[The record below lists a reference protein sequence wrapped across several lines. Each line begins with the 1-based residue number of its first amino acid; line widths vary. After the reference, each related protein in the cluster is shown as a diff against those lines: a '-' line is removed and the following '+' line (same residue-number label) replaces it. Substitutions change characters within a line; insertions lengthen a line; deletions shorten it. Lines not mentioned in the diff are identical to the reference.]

1 MVKILEFFRKLFFPP
16 KCVFCR
22 RILEEYGV
30 CDRCK
35 VTLPYRQPA
44 ESKDKIMFVDE
55 VYSCFKYEGDV
66 KNAIIRYKFG
76 GMSCYSEDFSV
87 YLTECIKKN
96 LEGKY
101 DIISW
106 VPLSKK
112 RLHSRGY
119 DQARLLAEGVCKRLG
134 ITAVRTLNKCRNAAP
149 QSRQNDPSERMA
161 NILGAYEIAGE
172 DVAGKRIV
180 IIDDVMTT
188 GSTTSECAR
197 VLKTAGAA
205 SVIVL
210 TLAKTKKRKKQL
222 KN

>member
-1 MVKILEFFRKLFFPP
+1 MKILDFLSKLFFPP

-22 RILEEYGV
+22 RVLEEYGV
-30 CDRCK
+30 CDKCK
-35 VTLPYRQPA
+35 ASLPYRKPA
-44 ESKDKIMFVDE
+44 ESNDKVMFVDE
-55 VYSCFKYEGDV
+55 IYSCFRYEGDV
-66 KNAIIRYKFG
+66 KNAIVRYKFG
-76 GMSCYSEDFSV
+76 GMACYSDDFSK
-87 YLTECIKKN
+87 YLADCVREN

-112 RLHSRGY
+112 RLRSRGY

-134 ITAVRTLNKCRNAAP
+134 TIPVRTLNKCRNAAP

-161 NILGAYEIAGE
+161 NILGAYEACSDDIE
-172 DVAGKRIV
+172 GKRII

-197 VLKTAGAA
+197 VLKTAGAS

-210 TLAKTKKRKKQL
+210 TLAKTKNRKKQL

>member
-1 MVKILEFFRKLFFPP
+1 MKIFEFFSKLFFPP

-30 CDRCK
+30 CDKCK
-35 VTLPYRQPA
+35 VSLPYRRPA
-44 ESKDKIMFVDE
+44 ESKDKVMFVDE
-55 VYSCFKYEGDV
+55 IYSCFKYEGDV
-66 KNAIIRYKFG
+66 KNAIVRYKFG
-76 GMSCYSEDFSV
+76 GMACYADDFSK
-87 YLTECIKKN
+87 YLADCVREN
-96 LEGKY
+96 LAGKF

-112 RLHSRGY
+112 RLRSRGY

-134 ITAVRTLNKCRNAAP
+134 LTAVRTLNKCRNAAP

-161 NILGAYEIAGE
+161 NILGAYEVCCD
-172 DVAGKRIV
+172 DVQGKRII

-197 VLKTAGAA
+197 VLKTAGAD

>member
-1 MVKILEFFRKLFFPP
+1 MKIFEFLSKLFFPP

-30 CDRCK
+30 CDKCK
-35 VTLPYRQPA
+35 ASLPYRRPA
-44 ESKDKIMFVDE
+44 VSTDKVMFVDE
-55 VYSCFKYEGDV
+55 IYSCFKYEGDV
-66 KNAIIRYKFG
+66 KNAIVRYKFG
-76 GMSCYSEDFSV
+76 GMECYSDDFAV
-87 YLTECIKKN
+87 YLTDCVKEN

-112 RLHSRGY
+112 RLRSRGY

-134 ITAVRTLNKCRNAAP
+134 TVPVRTLNKCRNAAP

-161 NILGAYEIAGE
+161 NILGAYEVCCDDIE
-172 DVAGKRIV
+172 GKRII

>member
-1 MVKILEFFRKLFFPP
+1 MKILDILSKLLFPP

-22 RILEEYGV
+22 RVLEKYGV
-30 CDRCK
+30 CDKCK
-35 VTLPYRQPA
+35 ASLPYRLPA
-44 ESKDKIMFVDE
+44 ESKDKVMFVDG
-55 VYSCFKYEGDV
+55 VYSCFNYEGDV

-76 GMSCYSEDFSV
+76 GMACYAEDFSK
-87 YLTECIKKN
+87 YLAECIKEN
-96 LEGKY
+96 LEGKF

-112 RLHSRGY
+112 RLRSRGY
-119 DQARLLAEGVCKRLG
+119 DQARLLAEGVCKIFGLK
-134 ITAVRTLNKCRNAAP
+134 AVRTLNKCRNAAP
-149 QSRQNDPSERMA
+149 QSRQNDVSERMA
-161 NILGAYEIAGE
+161 NILGAYEVCCDDIS
-172 DVAGKRIV
+172 GKRVI

-197 VLKTAGAA
+197 VLKTAGAS

-210 TLAKTKKRKKQL
+210 TLAKTKKRKKEL

>member
-1 MVKILEFFRKLFFPP
+1 MKILEILSKLFFPP

-22 RILEEYGV
+22 RVLEEYGV
-30 CDRCK
+30 CDKCK
-35 VTLPYRQPA
+35 ASLPYRHPA
-44 ESKDKIMFVDE
+44 ESKDTVMFVDE
-55 VYSCFKYEGDV
+55 IYSCFKYEGDV
-66 KNAIIRYKFG
+66 KNAIVRYKFG
-76 GMSCYSEDFSV
+76 GMACYADDFSK
-87 YLTECIKKN
+87 YLTECVREN
-96 LEGKY
+96 LVGKF

-112 RLHSRGY
+112 RLRSRGY
-119 DQARLLAEGVCKRLG
+119 DQARLLAEGVSKQLG
-134 ITAVRTLNKCRNAAP
+134 VTAVRTLNKCRNAAP
-149 QSRQNDPSERMA
+149 QSRQNDPAERMA
-161 NILGAYEIAGE
+161 NILGAYEACCDDIQ
-172 DVAGKRIV
+172 GKRI
-180 IIDDVMTT
+180 ILIDDVMTT